1 MTALNVIA
9 RLIDVSIG
17 FPSVDGTV
25 DTIVDQV
32 SLTIRAGDRIGLIGA
47 SGSGKSLT
55 ALSLLG
61 LVPSPGVIV
70 GGSVE
75 IQGTDILSYSN
86 SRQKRL
92 RGGTIGMVFQEAEAA
107 LNPVMTIGAHLEEM
121 IRRHRPAEAGRWRRI
136 AVGILEKVNLEPI
149 RTLKS
154 HPHRLSGGQRQRA
167 LLAIALS
174 ADPDLIIADETTSSL
189 DVLTQARML
198 GLLDHLCRERAV
210 ALLLISHDLGVVSS
224 LVDRVVVM
232 LAGAIVEEAQTQDL
246 LEAPLHP
253 YSQSLVTTARQT
265 GSSKTHPKGHPK
277 SQSGCAFADQCPRR
291 EPECEQ
297 SLPNLT
303 VLAGGGAVRCPIV
316 AAEVDQ

>member
-1 MTALNVIA
+1 MTERDVIA

-17 FPSVDGTV
+17 FPANDGAV
-25 DTIVDQV
+25 DTVVDRL
-32 SLTIRAGDRIGLIGA
+32 SLTIRAGERIGLIGA

-61 LVPSPGVIV
+61 LVPPPGVIV

-75 IQGTDILSYSN
+75 IQGTDILSDSVSN
-86 SRQKRL
+86 QERL

-121 IRRHRPAEAGRWRRI
+121 IRRHRPTETGRWRRI
-136 AVGILEKVNLEPI
+136 AVDLLEKVDLEPI

-167 LLAIALS
+167 LLAIAL
-174 ADPDLIIADETTSSL
+174 AGDPDLIIADEPTSSL

-198 GLLDHLCRERAV
+198 GLLDNLCRERAL

-253 YSQSLVTTARQT
+253 YSESLVTSARQT
-265 GSSKTHPKGHPK
+265 GSSKTHPMGHPK
-277 SQSGCAFADQCPRR
+277 SQSGCAFARHCPRR

-297 SLPNLT
+297 NLPDLI
-303 VLAGGGAVRCPIV
+303 VLNGGGAVRCPIV